1 MKVNVKVI
9 SRLGKA
15 KMNLIALLV
24 LLAMSLNL
32 SAQTSKPKTTAK
44 RKATTT
50 RVATKKKVAAK
61 RNTSGTKKSSSS
73 TAKKK
78 VVSTTRTGVKK
89 TSSVQNKPKTTS
101 VASPASKPTT
111 RPVQRQAYS
120 TEQHATASK
129 ASSFQPKKE
138 VGRMFRK
145 GKVVVSAG
153 VGYGLK
159 SYKGGE
165 SGSMFAQKISVEF
178 GIANVGKKGSFGL
191 GFTIANAY
199 GDSRDGKIAGTYDY
213 TYTSMM
219 QHYHRNSQKRW
230 VIDTKTST
238 HHREGAGSA
247 DATLKKDDIKFL
259 LTLAC
264 HHQLTDKLEGYAAIG
279 GGVALLNG
287 LVSNPHNYDGLDK
300 ANKNEPI
307 NKNDKSEQ
315 WANSYSYDDF
325 DHIDFSGNK
334 FTKVAPAAAA
344 YVGVRYHLSSRFSLY
359 GEVGMTAAA
368 FKESYGHNFDL
379 CTMGCSF
386 DL

>member
-1 MKVNVKVI
+1 MNVNVKVI
-9 SRLGKA
+9 SRFWKA
-15 KMNLIALLV
+15 KLNLKVLVVLLV
-24 LLAMSLNL
+24 MSLDL
-32 SAQTSKPKTTAK
+32 SAQTSKQKTTAK
-44 RKATTT
+44 RKTTTT
-50 RVATKKKVAAK
+50 RVVTKKKVAAK
-61 RNTSGTKKSSSS
+61 KNASGAKKNGG
-73 TAKKK
+73 TAKKN
-78 VVSTTRTGVKK
+78 VASTTRTGVKK
-89 TSSVQNKPKTTS
+89 TPAVQSKPKTTS

-111 RPVQRQAYS
+111 RPVQRQTLS
-120 TEQHATASK
+120 TEQQATASK

-138 VGRMFRK
+138 ARRLFGK

-178 GIANVGKKGSFGL
+178 GIANIGKNGSFGL
-191 GFTIANAY
+191 GFTVANAY

-219 QHYHRNSQKRW
+219 QHYYKNSQKRW
-230 VIDTKTST
+230 VVDTKTST
-238 HHREGAGSA
+238 HRREGAGCA
-247 DATLKKDDIKFL
+247 DATLKKDDVKFL
-259 LTLAC
+259 LTMSY
-264 HHQLTDKLEGYAAIG
+264 HYQFTDKLEGYAAVG

-300 ANKNEPI
+300 GSKKESV

-315 WANSYSYDDF
+315 WKYSYSYDDF

-334 FTKVAPAAAA
+334 FTKVAAAAAA
-344 YVGVRYHLSSRFSLY
+344 YVGARYHLSSRFSLY

-379 CTMGCSF
+379 CTIGCSL

>member
-9 SRLGKA
+9 GRFWKA
-15 KMNLIALLV
+15 KLNLIVLVV
-24 LLAMSLNL
+24 LLAMSLSL
-32 SAQTSKPKTTAK
+32 SAQTSKQKTTAK
-44 RKATTT
+44 RKTTTT
-50 RVATKKKVAAK
+50 RVVTKKKVAAK
-61 RNTSGTKKSSSS
+61 KSTSGTKKSTSS
-73 TAKKK
+73 TSKKK
-78 VVSTTRTGVKK
+78 VTSTTRTGVKK

-120 TEQHATASK
+120 TEQYATASK

-138 VGRMFRK
+138 VSRMFRK

-191 GFTIANAY
+191 GFTVANAY
-199 GDSRDGKIAGTYDY
+199 GDGRDGKIAGTYDY
-213 TYTSMM
+213 TYTSVME
-219 QHYHRNSQKRW
+219 HYHRNSQKRW

-238 HHREGAGSA
+238 HRREGAGSA

-259 LTLAC
+259 LTLAY

-287 LVSNPHNYDGLDK
+287 LVSNPHNYDGLEKKSQKESVDTS
-300 ANKNEPI
+300 
-307 NKNDKSEQ
+307 DKSEQ
-315 WANSYSYDDF
+315 WRNSYSYDDF
-325 DHIDFSGNK
+325 DHIDFSANK

-344 YVGVRYHLSSRFSLY
+344 YVGARYHLGNRISLY

-368 FKESYGHNFDL
+368 FKEDYGHNFDL
-379 CTMGCSF
+379 CTIGCSF

>member
-9 SRLGKA
+9 SRFGKA
-15 KMNLIALLV
+15 KLNLIALVV
-24 LLAMSLNL
+24 LLAIGLNL
-32 SAQTSKPKTTAK
+32 SAQTSKQKTTAK
-44 RKATTT
+44 RKTTTT
-50 RVATKKKVAAK
+50 RVATKKKVAVK
-61 RNTSGTKKSSSS
+61 KNTSGTKKSSSS
-73 TAKKK
+73 AAKKK
-78 VVSTTRTGVKK
+78 VAITTCAGVKK
-89 TSSVQNKPKTTS
+89 TPSAQDKPKVIS
-101 VASPASKPTT
+101 VTSPASEPTA
-111 RPVQRQAYS
+111 RPVQRQTLP

-138 VGRMFRK
+138 ASRIFGK

-165 SGSMFAQKISVEF
+165 SGSMFAQKISIEF

-191 GFTIANAY
+191 GFTVANAY

-213 TYTSMM
+213 TYTSTI
-219 QHYHRNSQKRW
+219 QHYHKNSQKRW
-230 VIDTKTST
+230 MVDTKNST
-238 HHREGAGSA
+238 HHREGAGCA
-247 DATLKKDDIKFL
+247 DATLKKDDVKFL
-259 LTLAC
+259 LTLAY

-287 LVSNPHNYDGLDK
+287 LISNPHNYDGLEK
-300 ANKNEPI
+300 ESQRETVNTR
-307 NKNDKSEQ
+307 DKSEQ
-315 WANSYSYDDF
+315 WKVSYSYDDF

-344 YVGVRYHLSSRFSLY
+344 YVGARYYLSSRFSLY

-379 CTMGCSF
+379 CTIGCSF